1 MDSPHFEAD
10 IFADGVLRNF
20 WQSSRNKV
28 NTRRSPDI
36 EFTQGIHKF
45 CRSTYRSQMVTA
57 LVPDIRNA
65 TPSSLEERDKV
76 GTIEI
81 VINKADEFKY
91 THPHGALLPDGLP
104 KDWAESPAKPV
115 KGQIHPTLHITF
127 VDHLVPLRTLTTY
140 RFPEAGKRMSE
151 ADRCGT
157 RERMR
162 RLRQGPEPWVS
173 FKFIYREREYLRS
186 AGIMTSGSLVQYDD
200 AVRSLPNGRKRKVRE
215 SEDED
220 DLEEVQASRGK
231 DALRRLR
238 AEILELAIQKDMV
251 EKKAREKKQR
261 KEEQEAT
268 IRNEWAELQMQKTL
282 LEKGI
287 QEARDGARK
296 DE

>member
-1 MDSPHFEAD
+1 MP
-10 IFADGVLRNF
+10 
-20 WQSSRNKV
+20 SSSCFRLLAH
-28 NTRRSPDI
+28 I
-36 EFTQGIHKF
+36 GQ
-45 CRSTYRSQMVTA
+45 
-57 LVPDIRNA
+57 LVRNA

-173 FKFIYREREYLRS
+173 FKFIYRERGKSESPFLQSYL
-186 AGIMTSGSLVQYDD
+186 
-200 AVRSLPNGRKRKVRE
+200 AVV
-215 SEDED
+215 
-220 DLEEVQASRGK
+220 
-231 DALRRLR
+231 
-238 AEILELAIQKDMV
+238 
-251 EKKAREKKQR
+251 KKHR
-261 KEEQEAT
+261 
-268 IRNEWAELQMQKTL
+268 IPP
-282 LEKGI
+282 
-287 QEARDGARK
+287 
-296 DE
+296 